1 MLPRDKLSAQVK
13 FQDVANAATRS
24 DGVGEFYTF
33 IRIIR
38 KRITVERCEAAFDRF
53 LVRSTS
59 TCRLSTVRSEIFDMD
74 AVHERSK
81 RYARPYH
88 LVAACSVAVRQNG
101 EPLASCSDSR
111 FSSRLYA
118 VRILSQKNNMGV
130 HAFASPTGKLTCIEH
145 GKRCT
150 LNEDTL
156 RRGKS
161 VLARVKRLRHSGS
174 PAKCASR
181 E

>member
-1 MLPRDKLSAQVK
+1 MCSFSSSVVCARSTVLPRDKLSAQVK

-59 TCRLSTVRSEIFDMD
+59 TCRSTVRSEIFDMD

-118 VRILSQKNNMGV
+118 VRILSEEQYGGTRVRFADGEINM
-130 HAFASPTGKLTCIEH
+130 HRTWKALYPQ
-145 GKRCT
+145 
-150 LNEDTL
+150 
-156 RRGKS
+156 
-161 VLARVKRLRHSGS
+161 
-174 PAKCASR
+174 
-181 E
+181 